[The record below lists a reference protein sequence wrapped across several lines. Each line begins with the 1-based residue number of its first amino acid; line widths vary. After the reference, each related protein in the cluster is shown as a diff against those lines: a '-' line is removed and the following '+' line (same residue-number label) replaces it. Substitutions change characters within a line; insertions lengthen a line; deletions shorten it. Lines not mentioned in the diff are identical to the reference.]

1 MAQQSMLSL
10 FNDDN
15 ALMAELATLEG
26 AYSMGDQP
34 PNSQVSDTRL
44 LLVTVSQS
52 GCPFLYILGRGVVM
66 ART

>member
-34 PNSQVSDTRL
+34 PSTQVNSSMSHFSAVKKSKMDSIKRMSL
-44 LLVTVSQS
+44 
-52 GCPFLYILGRGVVM
+52 
-66 ART
+66 

>member
-26 AYSMGDQP
+26 AYSVGDQP
-34 PNSQVSDTRL
+34 ASSQV
-44 LLVTVSQS
+44 
-52 GCPFLYILGRGVVM
+52 CRGN
-66 ART
+66 